1 MHSAGIG
8 KDKWH
13 PEEVERRPHLE
24 SRRGTTERIQRR
36 LNPNGAAGAAEGVR
50 TAFDQTV
57 TCSQIKQLFISPCSP
72 CRGPCQLVANAPEAF
87 PGRDSTVRL
96 DTAPQL
102 AARQRNAILK
112 AAAASKTARQSC
124 TRLILISRTSSS
136 VVALNGRQI
145 LSAHTHGQVRPLRP
159 SVDALLGDDNIRAVE
174 PRREVDA
181 VRVKYSVRKR
191 SDSQISGACVRR
203 RRCG

>member
-102 AARQRNAILK
+102 AARQRNAATESCRCEQDR
-112 AAAASKTARQSC
+112 AAIVYEVDPYLSHEFVRCRAERPTNTFGAH
-124 TRLILISRTSSS
+124 SRTS
-136 VVALNGRQI
+136 
-145 LSAHTHGQVRPLRP
+145 P
-159 SVDALLGDDNIRAVE
+159 SPA
-174 PRREVDA
+174 P
-181 VRVKYSVRKR
+181 
-191 SDSQISGACVRR
+191 Q
-203 RRCG
+203 RRCVTRR